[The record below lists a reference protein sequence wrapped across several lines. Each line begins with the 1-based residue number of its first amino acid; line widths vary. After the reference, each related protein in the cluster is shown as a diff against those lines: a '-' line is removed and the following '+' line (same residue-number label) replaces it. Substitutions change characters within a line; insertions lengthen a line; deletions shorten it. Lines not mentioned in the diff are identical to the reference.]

1 MKFKV
6 KKFSDMSIGTKI
18 QLAIAINV
26 VLGIF
31 LGQYIVHGIMDIQ
44 GGSGLLINIG
54 MNLVICIIYGYF
66 VSRAIIKPLRSATL
80 VMQDIA
86 EGDGDLTKRIEIE
99 SRDETGQL
107 AANFNLFLDKLHMII
122 ANVAQATEQLASAAE
137 QLTASTTRTV
147 TATQAQQQETSS
159 VLGIM
164 GHMSSQVHGVSQN
177 TNEASTMAQAAN
189 EQAKSGA
196 TLAVEAKRGIN
207 NLVNGISEV
216 SQDIT
221 NLQANSNK
229 IGSVVEVI
237 TNIAEQT
244 NLLALNAAIEAARAG
259 EQGRGFAVVADEVR
273 TLATRTQESTQEIQ
287 SIIEKLQVGAQN
299 SVTAMETGRTQA
311 RTSVEQATK
320 IKEALHAIGGSI
332 STIND
337 MNVQIATAAEEQS
350 AVAEE
355 INRNVVAISQ
365 IADETTTNA
374 QGISDSG
381 DELATMAHQLQSVV
395 KRFIV

>member
-1 MKFKV
+1 MKFKI

-31 LGQYIVHGIMDIQ
+31 LGQYIVHGLMDIQ
-44 GGSGLLINIG
+44 GVTGLSVNIG

-86 EGDGDLTKRIEIE
+86 EGDGDLTRRLEIE

-107 AANFNLFLDKLHMII
+107 ATNFNLFLDKLQSII
-122 ANVAQATEQLASAAE
+122 VDVAQATEQLTMAAE
-137 QLTASTTRTV
+137 QLTASTTRTA
-147 TATQAQQQETSS
+147 TATQSQQQETSS
-159 VLGIM
+159 ALGIM

-177 TNEASTMAQAAN
+177 TDEASTMAQVAN

-196 TLAVEAKRGIN
+196 MLAVEAMRGIN

-273 TLATRTQESTQEIQ
+273 TLANRTQTSTQEIN
-287 SIIEKLQVGAQN
+287 SMIEELQTRTNHAVEVMKKATGQAQGEAKKVEETAESLGEIAG
-299 SVTAMETGRTQA
+299 SVSQITSMNQQITQA
-311 RTSVEQATK
+311 
-320 IKEALHAIGGSI
+320 
-332 STIND
+332 
-337 MNVQIATAAEEQS
+337 TAEQS
-350 AVAEE
+350 GLMAEVDQSLNKMNHIGE
-355 INRNVVAISQ
+355 QTTQDAQESNQ
-365 IADETTTNA
+365 IGSNLADIANNLKCMVG
-374 QGISDSG
+374 QFR
-381 DELATMAHQLQSVV
+381 L
-395 KRFIV
+395 